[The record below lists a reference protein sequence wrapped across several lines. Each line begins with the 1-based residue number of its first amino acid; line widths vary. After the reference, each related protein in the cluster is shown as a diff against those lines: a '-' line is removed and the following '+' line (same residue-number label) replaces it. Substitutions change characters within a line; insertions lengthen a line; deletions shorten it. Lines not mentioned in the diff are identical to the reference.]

1 MLGKGFGTV
10 PQSFRI
16 HFLCSDGWMNLS
28 HIFFEGLRE
37 VGDSSCNE
45 LGELQNPCLVKSWL
59 TAHFFR
65 WTSQLLS
72 LKRKIYKNCS
82 PNLDLFSASR
92 SDDRLGTRSRQK
104 LCFLLYLYVHMVATG
119 NKWRRKSKSIKR
131 IKTPRKH
138 VILARQKANQ
148 STSSGC
154 WAKLWHP
161 HGFKNPETPDGEDL
175 QIPHSASL
183 TSPEAVDERWLPHI
197 GWARI

>member
-1 MLGKGFGTV
+1 MSRISSHLPKSKQIPFRSCHVVSQIPSLTLNQHPTTIAITFAWQRSRHSATV
-10 PQSFRI
+10 LQDPLPLLRWLDEPQPFV
-16 HFLCSDGWMNLS
+16 
-28 HIFFEGLRE
+28 FFEGLRE

-72 LKRKIYKNCS
+72 LKRKMYKNSS

-119 NKWRRKSKSIKR
+119 NK
-131 IKTPRKH
+131 
-138 VILARQKANQ
+138 
-148 STSSGC
+148 
-154 WAKLWHP
+154 
-161 HGFKNPETPDGEDL
+161 
-175 QIPHSASL
+175 
-183 TSPEAVDERWLPHI
+183 
-197 GWARI
+197 